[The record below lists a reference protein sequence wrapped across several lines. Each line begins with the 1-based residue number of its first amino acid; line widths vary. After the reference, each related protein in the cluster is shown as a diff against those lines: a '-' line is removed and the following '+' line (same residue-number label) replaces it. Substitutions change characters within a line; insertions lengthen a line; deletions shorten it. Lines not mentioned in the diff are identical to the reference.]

1 MSGFDNR
8 KDAFENKYAHD
19 QEFMFKVEARACK
32 LFGLWVASQLG
43 LGGADAETYAKE
55 VVAANLDEPGFD
67 DVKRK
72 VLPDLA
78 AKKLD
83 ISEHMIDNQLEKFM
97 AEAKTQIAAGK

>member
-1 MSGFDNR
+1 MSSFDNR

-32 LFGLWVASQLG
+32 LFGLWLAGEMG
-43 LGGADAETYAKE
+43 LTGADAETYAKE

-72 VLPDLA
+72 VMPDIK
-78 AKKLD
+78 AKNLN
-83 ISEHMIDNQLEKFM
+83 ISEHMIDKQLEKFM
-97 AEAKTQIAAGK
+97 GEAKAQVQAGK